1 MQVYKFSLPA
11 LDLMGLGRATSSINL
26 FGAIRGAEDKYLEI
40 GTFGNP
46 QANIRFAT
54 GMDLALPVFSLN
66 VTGELRIMKDG
77 FSEKRSSATGWVA
90 IEVQGEVPSLAGI
103 TLPEEVLRGAAREA
117 CRQTCAYASRKLE
130 QELSED
136 FARWRAEKAKAAAAL
151 RKWALELFPNDGWV
165 NYYQARFLDVDADRP
180 QEAKRFYDTA
190 LKLLPNNP
198 KVLTEVI
205 LFHDLALQHPT
216 FSASL
221 ELSSHIAAI
230 QKVPGQLLE
239 DAAPEV
245 DLAGLRC
252 IAQQLLELSR
262 ERRLAAKVSVS
273 WPRAAVAVLLAL
285 GALITWIPALS
296 YNFNG
301 GFFMDDAMIKNLCL
315 SQP

>member
-1 MQVYKFSLPA
+1 MMPRSRAPVLTLIAAAFVANCGFWAFLVCGPRPRSSSSAGRQTIVALQARQQDGLSEEWIDIKGSKAKFGAKTPFQVALAGAPDLAASWLYGDEPGDNSVDRLVQAGKPAFSKIERAKELEEPNSPMQVYKFSLPA

-136 FARWRAEKAKAAAAL
+136 FARWRAEKV
-151 RKWALELFPNDGWV
+151 R
-165 NYYQARFLDVDADRP
+165 
-180 QEAKRFYDTA
+180 
-190 LKLLPNNP
+190 
-198 KVLTEVI
+198 
-205 LFHDLALQHPT
+205 
-216 FSASL
+216 
-221 ELSSHIAAI
+221 
-230 QKVPGQLLE
+230 
-239 DAAPEV
+239 
-245 DLAGLRC
+245 
-252 IAQQLLELSR
+252 R
-262 ERRLAAKVSVS
+262 ERRRVTA
-273 WPRAAVAVLLAL
+273 
-285 GALITWIPALS
+285 
-296 YNFNG
+296 
-301 GFFMDDAMIKNLCL
+301 
-315 SQP
+315 

>member
-1 MQVYKFSLPA
+1 MTSRTRCNCFGTSGSGLRFEQQDWLGGCSGQTIVALQARQQDGLSEEWIDIKGSKAKFGAKTPFQVALAGAPDLAASWLYGDEPGPCQVACVRTEPLLQELEEPNSPMQVYKFSLPA

-26 FGAIRGAEDKYLEI
+26 FGAIRGAECIRYLEI

-136 FARWRAEKAKAAAAL
+136 FARWRAEKV
-151 RKWALELFPNDGWV
+151 R
-165 NYYQARFLDVDADRP
+165 
-180 QEAKRFYDTA
+180 
-190 LKLLPNNP
+190 
-198 KVLTEVI
+198 
-205 LFHDLALQHPT
+205 
-216 FSASL
+216 
-221 ELSSHIAAI
+221 
-230 QKVPGQLLE
+230 
-239 DAAPEV
+239 
-245 DLAGLRC
+245 
-252 IAQQLLELSR
+252 R
-262 ERRLAAKVSVS
+262 ERRRVTA
-273 WPRAAVAVLLAL
+273 
-285 GALITWIPALS
+285 
-296 YNFNG
+296 
-301 GFFMDDAMIKNLCL
+301 
-315 SQP
+315 